1 LANTKSAQ
9 KRARQNAKRYARNR
23 WYRSRPRTF
32 IKRALASMESG
43 EMEKAQDAVQR
54 ACRALD
60 VAAQKGVIHPNN
72 AARRKS
78 RLVKRYNRLAG

>member
-1 LANTKSAQ
+1 LANTKSAE
-9 KRARQNAKRYARNR
+9 KRTRQAAKRYVRNR
-23 WYRSRPRTF
+23 WYRGRPRTF
-32 IKRALASMESG
+32 IKRARQFIAAG
-43 EMEKAQDAVQR
+43 EVDNATDAVQR

-78 RLVKRYNRLAG
+78 RLMRAFNHMAR